1 MYLDLQSKLCALR
14 VAFGRKR
21 SAGFSTHSPTSGRTP
36 TRTSTHEAL
45 NGGVLAGT
53 LTPPRIPDTDAGRA
67 GAPRRPGLPSA
78 VPGGHAGMWVPVR
91 PWDRDLERAVGNRI
105 VLVHV

>member
-67 GAPRRPGLPSA
+67 G
-78 VPGGHAGMWVPVR
+78 MWVPVR
-91 PWDRDLERAVGNRI
+91 PWGRDLERAVGNRI